1 MWWYGSIYIYICTCV
16 RVYSRRNK
24 GWGGEG
30 KERGPLW
37 FITGRKFCFSLVR
50 ANCVCVHPSFSLSRL
65 TEQLFPTFPPPPPLA
80 PPLFRAI
87 SQSDWLPPLLSACQH
102 FYTFIHRSLVSIVP
116 GANSFGHNTS
126 RRATIILLVLPKYRQ
141 RIYPVPGWR
150 LKSYCGLMP
159 RPRTDRVNYTLARS
173 PLPSGGDSFLPS
185 FFRRKDSCPF
195 AFFPNPVYIY
205 KYIFENISF

>member
-65 TEQLFPTFPPPPPLA
+65 TEQLFPTFPLSLRS

>member
-1 MWWYGSIYIYICTCV
+1 MRRRRERKRTAMIYYRPQILFLLGARQLRLRSSIFFPFTAH
-16 RVYSRRNK
+16 
-24 GWGGEG
+24 
-30 KERGPLW
+30 
-37 FITGRKFCFSLVR
+37 R
-50 ANCVCVHPSFSLSRL
+50 A
-65 TEQLFPTFPPPPPLA
+65 TFPHLSPPPLRS

>member
-1 MWWYGSIYIYICTCV
+1 MWWYGSIYIYIYV
-16 RVYSRRNK
+16 RVYVCIVEETRDEAAK
-24 GWGGEG
+24 GK
-30 KERGPLW
+30 KEDRYDLLPAANSVSPW
-37 FITGRKFCFSLVR
+37 CAPTAFAFI
-50 ANCVCVHPSFSLSRL
+50 H
-65 TEQLFPTFPPPPPLA
+65 LFPFHGSPSNFSPPSSPPSAP

>member
-65 TEQLFPTFPPPPPLA
+65 TEQLFPTFPPPPLP

>member
-65 TEQLFPTFPPPPPLA
+65 TEQLFPTFPPPLRS